1 MKEMITTSYM
11 SLSLGL
17 VRCRDESDD
26 IFKREPADKDC
37 FGDLKE
43 VLLPWKKKKMF
54 LCLREDPI
62 KNFTMDIN

>member
-1 MKEMITTSYM
+1 MITTSYM

-17 VRCRDESDD
+17 VGCRDESDD

-43 VLLPWKKKKMF
+43 VLLPWKKEDVFLFEGRPHKK
-54 LCLREDPI
+54 LYYGH
-62 KNFTMDIN
+62 

>member
-17 VRCRDESDD
+17 VGRRDESDD

-43 VLLPWKKKKMF
+43 VLLP
-54 LCLREDPI
+54 
-62 KNFTMDIN
+62 